1 MSDVTIRP
9 IRVPPSMDAPE
20 IADLEAL
27 RELRNAHGRQVHG
40 SSAYDMT
47 LPQVLAA
54 WQDQADRA
62 VIGRLAER
70 NGLIVGT
77 VGVDYLPDAQS
88 RNAGVMV
95 RVREEHRRR
104 GIGTR
109 LLREAEGIAADLGR
123 SVLQAW
129 TEHRH
134 PGGASVGA
142 STGFGAVDTCRD
154 RQRRGES
161 ADERDERGH
170 RLHSGLFCRRVAEA
184 PQLKRWQRGQ

>member
-1 MSDVTIRP
+1 
-9 IRVPPSMDAPE
+9 
-20 IADLEAL
+20 
-27 RELRNAHGRQVHG
+27 VHG
-40 SSAYDMT
+40 SSAYDLT

-54 WQDQADRA
+54 WQDQADRT

-70 NGLIVGT
+70 GGLIVGT

-88 RNAGVMV
+88 RTAGVMV

-142 STGFGAVDTCRD
+142 STGFGAVDTCRETYNAEEN
-154 RQRRGES
+154 RPMSEMNEAIGFTPVSSAGEWRS
-161 ADERDERGH
+161 ASAET
-170 RLHSGLFCRRVAEA
+170 LAAWTVVAGPVHE
-184 PQLKRWQRGQ
+184 

>member
-1 MSDVTIRP
+1 
-9 IRVPPSMDAPE
+9 
-20 IADLEAL
+20 
-27 RELRNAHGRQVHG
+27 
-40 SSAYDMT
+40 MT

-54 WQDQADRA
+54 WQDQADRT

-88 RNAGVMV
+88 RTAGVMV
-95 RVREEHRRR
+95 RVREEHRRQ

-134 PGGASVGA
+134 PVVRPWVPRRDSVPLHVSETYNA
-142 STGFGAVDTCRD
+142 EENRPMSEMNEAIGFTPVSSA
-154 RQRRGES
+154 GEWQK
-161 ADERDERGH
+161 
-170 RLHSGLFCRRVAEA
+170 RLS
-184 PQLKRWQRGQ
+184 